1 MYTYNM
7 EVYIQPEGPF
17 RMSNKAPDIVKQINQ
32 PLKGTGRTVTGDNW
46 FTDLALGDE
55 FEKQKLTYVGTV
67 RKNKKQLSS
76 TFVNM
81 KGRVFLGSRMGKFLS
96 LTLQKTFRIL
106 SSCQPFMKMPLTF
119 HLVMKRSLRS

>member
-55 FEKQKLTYVGTV
+55 LEKQKLTYLGTV
-67 RKNKKQLSS
+67 RKNTRQLSS

-96 LTLQKTFRIL
+96 LT
-106 SSCQPFMKMPLTF
+106 
-119 HLVMKRSLRS
+119 